1 MKTKKDIKAIVFSK
15 LYKQIKREANRNFLK
30 LYLVGDH
37 ISDSD
42 EKTSLQFWKT
52 VIVLEDNS
60 SISSHIV
67 NMQLKSLASK
77 FIKLLTTDIE
87 EYDIILQVDIKE
99 ETDRLKNEIIVSFW
113 YKEHFEMSY
122 FK

>member
-1 MKTKKDIKAIVFSK
+1 SK

-87 EYDIILQVDIKE
+87 EYDIILQVDIEE